1 MQRVTH
7 KMCVEKHMLIDSG
20 VDLIAFFASSK
31 LVFLFCYRNSSK
43 DQLCFL
49 TNKHSKILTLLSEIK
64 RLTCICIL
72 LLCIVVFYNYN
83 HLVGSHL
90 SEHVR
95 TRGCLDN

>member
-72 LLCIVVFYNYN
+72 LLILHGVFYNYN
-83 HLVGSHL
+83 NLVELTYLNMLGP
-90 SEHVR
+90 EGV
-95 TRGCLDN
+95 